1 MFTLNN
7 EIYRNLEEQVQKNK
21 EDIAAHW
28 EVDRVLADYGIKVI
42 GRLNTAEEI
51 PPRSAGTGDF
61 GDAYLIGT
69 NPPYDVYIWTRP
81 NIDLGQLNPYWLN
94 LGPIA
99 IQGPQGE
106 TGPQGPKGEP
116 GNTPKIT
123 VSEVIPVG
131 FNSPGAYGDLWI
143 IQGASPEENGNLY
156 QFIQDEG
163 WTLVGN
169 INGPQGP
176 VGRQGP
182 IGPVGPRGPQG
193 PKGDQGEPGEV
204 IRVLGQLLNT
214 SQLPPAES
222 WEYRNSGY
230 LIPNPTTRINHLWMI
245 NEDAESSS
253 WFDAGAFAAG
263 NRVIYDEAS
272 NTRGPYKLEIGAYL
286 IMLDPNSQEVI
297 LTRGTG
303 LLTKAT
309 DDIGTVTR
317 GFSYGILTV
326 SEPWQYNYRYG
337 TSLSTLG
344 PYKVGII
351 GFKGSSILKAEIF
364 GASYTFNDISDL
376 YLQVNS
382 TSTSWVAAAHI
393 YKIA

>member
-42 GRLNTAEEI
+42 GRLDTAEEI
-51 PPRSAGTGDF
+51 PPRSAGTGNF

-81 NIDLGQLNPYWLN
+81 NIDLGQLDPYWLN

-106 TGPQGPKGEP
+106 TGPQGPQGEP

-123 VSEVIPVG
+123 VSEIL
-131 FNSPGAYGDLWI
+131 PGDFDPLGTDGDLWI
-143 IQGASPEENGNLY
+143 IQRADPEDNGKLY
-156 QFIQDEG
+156 QFIHDKG
-163 WTLVGN
+163 WTLVGSV
-169 INGPQGP
+169 NGPQGP
-176 VGRQGP
+176 VGKQ
-182 IGPVGPRGPQG
+182 GPRGPAGLQG
-193 PKGDQGEPGEV
+193 PQGERGPKGEPGEV
-204 IRVLGQLLNT
+204 IRVLGQLLNIA
-214 SQLPPAES
+214 QLPPAKDL
-222 WEYRNSGY
+222 EYKNSGY

-245 NEDAESSS
+245 NEDESNS

-286 IMLDPNSQEVI
+286 IMVSPNSQEVI
-297 LTRGTG
+297 LTKGTG
-303 LLTKAT
+303 LTKAT
-309 DDIGTVTR
+309 DDVGNATR

-326 SEPWQYNYRYG
+326 SEPWQYNYSYG
-337 TSLSTLG
+337 TNLNTLG
-344 PYKVGII
+344 PYKVGIF
-351 GFKGSSILKAEIF
+351 GFKGTSILKAEFF
-364 GASYTFNDISDL
+364 GATYTFNDISDL

-382 TSTSWVAAAHI
+382 YSTSWVAGVNI
-393 YKIA
+393 YKLA

>member
-42 GRLNTAEEI
+42 GRLDTAEEI
-51 PPRSAGTGDF
+51 PSRSAGTGDF
-61 GDAYLIGT
+61 GDAYLIGVE
-69 NPPYDVYIWTRP
+69 PPYDVYIWTRP
-81 NIDLGQLNPYWLN
+81 NLDLGKFNPYWLN

-106 TGPQGPKGEP
+106 PGPVGPAGPQGASTDWYVKPYIPNESDVEP
-116 GNTPKIT
+116 GTIWLVTEGQEKGNVYKFDA
-123 VSEVIPVG
+123 SRG
-131 FNSPGAYGDLWI
+131 WI
-143 IQGASPEENGNLY
+143 LQM
-156 QFIQDEG
+156 
-163 WTLVGN
+163 N

-176 VGRQGP
+176 KGLKGDKGDQGP
-182 IGPVGPRGPQG
+182 QGIQG

-204 IRVLGQLLNT
+204 IRVLGQLLST
-214 SQLPPAES
+214 SQLPPADT
-222 WEYRNSGY
+222 WEHRNSGY
-230 LIPNPTTRINHLWMI
+230 LIPNPTTSINHLWMI

-263 NRVIYDEAS
+263 NRVIYDEVS

-286 IMLDPNSQEVI
+286 IMIDPNSQEVI
-297 LTRGTG
+297 LTKGTE
-303 LLTKAT
+303 LTKAT
-309 DDIGTVTR
+309 DDIGTKTR
-317 GFSYGILTV
+317 GLSYGILTV

-337 TSLSTLG
+337 TDLNGLG
-344 PYKVGII
+344 PYKVGIL
-351 GFKGSSILKAEIF
+351 GFKGSSVFNAEFF

-382 TSTSWVAAAHI
+382 TSTSWAAAVHI